1 MSTTGT
7 IVQISI
13 SRGGVP
19 KLPIAVAAVDRRG
32 VAGDAH
38 ADARAHGRLEQA
50 LCLYSLERIAAL
62 RTEGHAVQP
71 GSTGENITTEGLD
84 WRYVVPGARLRLGA
98 DPHDGIDTS
107 GVLIEITGWA
117 SPCWKNARWFR
128 NGDFRRIDEG
138 RYPGFGRAYARV
150 LQGGTIRAGDP
161 ISVVVETA
169 AQRTAR
175 LQPRTFRWPRD
186 FQTR

>member
-1 MSTTGT
+1 MSRSGT

-19 KLPIAVAAVDRRG
+19 KLPVAMAAISERG

-38 ADARAHGRLEQA
+38 ADARAHGRPEQA
-50 LCLYSLERIAAL
+50 LCLYSVERIAAL
-62 RTEGHAVQP
+62 RSEGHHVEP

-84 WRYVVPGARLRLGA
+84 WRYVVPGARLRLG
-98 DPHDGIDTS
+98 DEI
-107 GVLIEITGWA
+107 VIEITGWA

-128 NGDFRRIDEG
+128 SGDFRRIDEG
-138 RYPGFGRAYARV
+138 RYPGSGRAYARV
-150 LQGGTIRAGDP
+150 LQGGTIREGDP
-161 ISVVVETA
+161 ISAIIETA

-186 FQTR
+186 FQHTQV

>member
-1 MSTTGT
+1 MSSSGT

-19 KLPIAVAAVDRRG
+19 KLPIAVAAIDQRG

-38 ADARAHGRLEQA
+38 ADARAHGRPEQA
-50 LCLYSLERIAAL
+50 LCLYSVERIAAL
-62 RTEGHAVQP
+62 RAEGHRVEP

-98 DPHDGIDTS
+98 DSDD
-107 GVLIEITGWA
+107 GVLIEVTGWA

-138 RYPGFGRAYARV
+138 RFPGFGRAYARV

-161 ISVVVETA
+161 INAVVETA

-186 FQTR
+186 FQAG

>member
-1 MSTTGT
+1 MSSSGT

-19 KLPIAVAAVDRRG
+19 KLPISMAAVDVRG

-50 LCLYSLERIAAL
+50 LCLYSVERIAAL
-62 RTEGHAVQP
+62 RTEGHRVDP

-84 WRYVVPGARLRLGA
+84 WRYVVPGARLRLGS
-98 DPHDGIDTS
+98 DPD

-128 NGDFRRIDEG
+128 NGDFRRLDEG
-138 RYPGFGRAYARV
+138 KHPGFGRAYARV
-150 LQGGTIRAGDP
+150 LQGGTIQAGDP
-161 ISVVVETA
+161 ISAVVETA

-186 FQTR
+186 FQIRQ